1 MSLLQSRLQGL
12 RREALKVEDHMVPVP
27 PVSGKQRV
35 WREIKDR
42 VMQEAVDVL
51 DIETMEKMSGDERD
65 GYLKEQIGVL
75 VSQTL
80 QDLDATLTRT
90 DSLRM
95 VDEIV
100 SEITGYG
107 PITPLLADH
116 SVNEVMVNGPNQIY
130 VERKGKIEL
139 TNITFRDDGHVMH
152 LIHRIVAPL
161 GKRIDESSPMVDGR
175 LPDGSRF
182 NATIPPISLTG
193 PVLTIRKF
201 SATPLSMADLIGFG
215 TLSTSMGMFLK
226 ACVEGRLNI
235 VVGGGTGS
243 GKTTTLNV
251 LSALIPSNER
261 IITIEDAAELSL
273 QQEHVVRLES
283 RPVNVEGKGSISIR
297 DLVIN
302 SLRMRPDRIVVG
314 EVRGGEALD
323 MLQAMNTG
331 HDGSLTTAH
340 ANSPRDILSRLETM
354 VLMAG
359 MDLPVK
365 AIRDQIASAIDLI
378 VYQARFKDGSR
389 KITAITEVAG
399 MEGDVIT
406 LQDIFLFDEQGIGEG
421 GKVTGAF
428 RATGVIPRCLP
439 RLNTAGIHVPRDT
452 FA

>member
-1 MSLLQSRLQGL
+1 MSLLQSRLQAF
-12 RREALKVEDHMVPVP
+12 RNVAQPIDEPVISQA
-27 PVSGKQRV
+27 PVSAKQIL
-35 WREIKDR
+35 WRQVKDS

-51 DIETMEKMSGDERD
+51 DVESMEKMSGDERD
-65 GYLKEQIGVL
+65 KYLKEEIGTL
-75 VSQTL
+75 VVKCVQS
-80 QDLDATLTRT
+80 LDAALTRT
-90 DSLRM
+90 DSLRLIN
-95 VDEIV
+95 EIV
-100 SEITGYG
+100 SEISGYG
-107 PITPLLADH
+107 PITPLLEDDTI
-116 SVNEVMVNGPNQIY
+116 NEVMVNGANQIY
-130 VERKGKIEL
+130 VERQGRIEL
-139 TNITFRDDGHVMH
+139 TDIVFRDDDHVMH

-201 SATPLSMADLIGFG
+201 SATPLSMSDLIGFG
-215 TLSTSMGMFLK
+215 TLSSNMAMFLR

-251 LSALIPSNER
+251 LSSLIPSNER

-273 QQEHVVRLES
+273 QQEHVVSLET
-283 RPVNVEGKGSISIR
+283 RPVNVEGKGSITIR

-399 MEGDVIT
+399 MEGDIIT
-406 LQDIFLFDEQGIGEG
+406 LQDLFIFDEQGTGER
-421 GKVTGAF
+421 GKVAGSF
-428 RATGVIPRCLP
+428 RATGVIPRCLA
-439 RLNTAGIHVPRDT
+439 RLNTAGIHVPRDI

>member
-1 MSLLQSRLQGL
+1 MSLLQSRLQAIT
-12 RREALKVEDHMVPVP
+12 RPQPVEDQVNIAPVASARQ
-27 PVSGKQRV
+27 VL
-35 WREIKDR
+35 WRQVKDR
-42 VMQEAVDVL
+42 AMQEAVDVL
-51 DIETMEKMSGDERD
+51 DVDIMERMSGTDRD
-65 GYLKEQIGVL
+65 AYLQKEVSSL
-75 VSQTL
+75 VDKTL
-80 QDLDATLTRT
+80 QAMDVTFSRAE
-90 DSLRM
+90 SLRM
-95 VDEIV
+95 VREVV
-100 SEITGYG
+100 SEIAGYG
-107 PITPLLADH
+107 PITPLLADDE
-116 SVNEVMVNGPNQIY
+116 VNEIMVNGFDQVY
-130 VERKGKIEL
+130 VERKGKIE
-139 TNITFRDDGHVMH
+139 ITDVAFGDDDHVMH
-152 LIHRIVAPL
+152 LIDRIVAPL

-182 NATIPPISLTG
+182 NATIPPVSLTG

-201 SATPLSMADLIGFG
+201 SATPLSMADLIRFG
-215 TLSTSMGMFLK
+215 TLSTNMAMFLR

-251 LSALIPSNER
+251 LSSLIPSNER

-273 QQEHVVRLES
+273 QQDHVVRLES
-283 RPVNVEGKGSISIR
+283 RPVNVEGKGRISIR

-399 MEGDVIT
+399 M
-406 LQDIFLFDEQGIGEG
+406 
-421 GKVTGAF
+421 
-428 RATGVIPRCLP
+428 
-439 RLNTAGIHVPRDT
+439 
-452 FA
+452 

>member
-161 GKRIDESSPMVDGR
+161 GNG
-175 LPDGSRF
+175 
-182 NATIPPISLTG
+182 
-193 PVLTIRKF
+193 
-201 SATPLSMADLIGFG
+201 
-215 TLSTSMGMFLK
+215 
-226 ACVEGRLNI
+226 
-235 VVGGGTGS
+235 
-243 GKTTTLNV
+243 
-251 LSALIPSNER
+251 
-261 IITIEDAAELSL
+261 
-273 QQEHVVRLES
+273 
-283 RPVNVEGKGSISIR
+283 
-297 DLVIN
+297 
-302 SLRMRPDRIVVG
+302 
-314 EVRGGEALD
+314 
-323 MLQAMNTG
+323 
-331 HDGSLTTAH
+331 
-340 ANSPRDILSRLETM
+340 
-354 VLMAG
+354 LMKSH
-359 MDLPVK
+359 LW
-365 AIRDQIASAIDLI
+365 
-378 VYQARFKDGSR
+378 
-389 KITAITEVAG
+389 
-399 MEGDVIT
+399 
-406 LQDIFLFDEQGIGEG
+406 
-421 GKVTGAF
+421 
-428 RATGVIPRCLP
+428 
-439 RLNTAGIHVPRDT
+439 
-452 FA
+452 

>member
-1 MSLLQSRLQGL
+1 MSLLQSRLQAIT
-12 RREALKVEDHMVPVP
+12 RPQPVEDQVNIAPVASARQ
-27 PVSGKQRV
+27 VL
-35 WREIKDR
+35 WRQVKDR
-42 VMQEAVDVL
+42 AMQEAVDVL
-51 DIETMEKMSGDERD
+51 DVDIMERMSGTDRD
-65 GYLKEQIGVL
+65 AYLQKEVSSL
-75 VSQTL
+75 VDKTL
-80 QDLDATLTRT
+80 QAMDVTFSRAE
-90 DSLRM
+90 SLRM
-95 VDEIV
+95 VREVV
-100 SEITGYG
+100 SEIAGYG
-107 PITPLLADH
+107 PITPLLADDE
-116 SVNEVMVNGPNQIY
+116 VNEIMVNGFDQVY
-130 VERKGKIEL
+130 VERKGKIE
-139 TNITFRDDGHVMH
+139 ITDVAFGDDDHVMH
-152 LIHRIVAPL
+152 LIDRIVAPL

-182 NATIPPISLTG
+182 NATIPPVSLTG

-201 SATPLSMADLIGFG
+201 SATPLSMADLIRFG
-215 TLSTSMGMFLK
+215 TLSTNMAMFLR

-251 LSALIPSNER
+251 LSSLIPSNER

-273 QQEHVVRLES
+273 QQDHVVRLES
-283 RPVNVEGKGSISIR
+283 RPVNVEGKGRISIR

-389 KITAITEVAG
+389 KITAIMEVAG
-399 MEGDVIT
+399 MEGDIIT
-406 LQDIFLFDEQGIGEG
+406 LQDMFVFEEQGIGED
-421 GKVTGAF
+421 GKVMGTF
-428 RATGVIPRCLP
+428 KATGVIPKCLS
-439 RLNTAGIHVPRDT
+439 RLNTSGVHIPRDL
-452 FA
+452 FV